1 MCGIAGF
8 SISDK
13 DHRVIRTRVLSE
25 ALLKQIQQR
34 GRDATGAVWSEYTD
48 NGTELYYAKEALPAD
63 DFIKRNI
70 SFIPKHTRTA
80 LLHTRYA
87 TKGSPENPDNN
98 HPIVVPGIIG
108 VHNGHISNDDEV
120 FAELDVER
128 IAEVDSEAIFQLLA
142 NSMDP
147 VEALPTLEG
156 RAAIAWYELN
166 DASTMHLARLSGSP
180 LWVGHTPNGSLVFA
194 STRGLLTTAAAN
206 AKVHLQTIWEVPEFM
221 YLKVVKGQ
229 IVERRPI
236 QDPNEI
242 FEDEEESEIWE
253 YAQPAYK
260 DPRNFGKKAGLLQMM
275 DKAYFG

>member
-98 HPIVVPGIIG
+98 HPIIVPSIIG

-120 FAELDVER
+120 FAELGVER

-147 VEALPTLEG
+147 VEVLPTLEG

-166 DASTMHLARLSGSP
+166 DPSTMHLARLSGSP
-180 LWVGHTPNGSLVFA
+180 LWIGHTPNGSLVFA

-260 DPRNFGKKAGLLQMM
+260 DPRNFGKKLGLVQMM

>member
-98 HPIVVPGIIG
+98 HPIIVPSIIG

-120 FAELDVER
+120 FAKLDVER

>member
-1 MCGIAGF
+1 
-8 SISDK
+8 
-13 DHRVIRTRVLSE
+13 
-25 ALLKQIQQR
+25 
-34 GRDATGAVWSEYTD
+34 
-48 NGTELYYAKEALPAD
+48 LYYAKEALPAD

-98 HPIVVPGIIG
+98 HPIIVPSIIG

-120 FAELDVER
+120 FAELGVER

-147 VEALPTLEG
+147 VEVLPTLEG

-166 DASTMHLARLSGSP
+166 DPSTMHLARLSGSP